1 MARGDRRTVRWAND
15 RQKKKKEREKKK
27 LAPLVRAA
35 GKTTGKTAAKTT
47 GKR

>member
-1 MARGDRRTVRWAND
+1 MARGDRKTVRWAND

-27 LAPLVRAA
+27 LAPFQKPA
-35 GKTTGKTAAKTT
+35 GKTA